1 MQALSARLTSK
12 RLYIADLA
20 ARIESIENGRTPM
33 SATAYRLYARRM
45 KAAVAAYPAE
55 LLAAQ
60 LGGSHPSVLQAI
72 EQQQFEAEGMMTGR
86 GSGRALVAA
95 ASLLRRLRQA
105 EN

>member
-1 MQALSARLTSK
+1 MQALSVRLTTK

-20 ARIESIENGRTPM
+20 ARIEAIENGRAPM

-60 LGGSHPSVLQAI
+60 LGGAHPSVLQAI
-72 EQQQFEAEGMMTGR
+72 QQMQFESDGMMTGR
-86 GSGRALVAA
+86 GSARALVAA
-95 ASLLRRLRQA
+95 TTLLRRLRQS
-105 EN
+105 